1 MVRVVLCC
9 VHIHIYQYC
18 VYVSVFSFFISF
30 LSSIYLFIL
39 LLFPVSLCVSF
50 VCWDAWR
57 AMGNGNDSAFRS
69 KNATSRAL
77 ERNDPI
83 STTAPYHGAQ
93 IRAIVI
99 GCSCSYVVREGEKV
113 LDEPRQNLFSD
124 YTNNGIK
131 E

>member
-1 MVRVVLCC
+1 MTVIQWSVSCC
-9 VHIHIYQYC
+9 AVYIHIYQYC
-18 VYVSVFSFFISF
+18 VYVRVSLF
-30 LSSIYLFIL
+30 LSVPFLYIYLFIL
-39 LLFPVSLCVSF
+39 LSPSLCFFFF

-99 GCSCSYVVREGEKV
+99 GCSCSY
-113 LDEPRQNLFSD
+113 L
-124 YTNNGIK
+124 
-131 E
+131 